1 VVLRKTELAVTA
13 GTYTNRC
20 LTSESVREEI
30 VAIAIYLTPSSMS
43 AAQYDEVM
51 SRLDAAGA
59 GAPAGRLY
67 HTCFGSGDKLQ
78 LFEIWES
85 QQDFGKSIETTM
97 PILKQI
103 GLDLGRPMVGP
114 VHKIIPGPTVSGQ

>member
-1 VVLRKTELAVTA
+1 M
-13 GTYTNRC
+13 
-20 LTSESVREEI
+20 
-30 VAIAIYLTPSSMS
+30 AIAIYLNPPSMS

-59 GAPAGRLY
+59 GIPTGRLY
-67 HTCFGSGDKLQ
+67 HVCFGSGDKLQ

-85 QQDFGKSIETTM
+85 QEDFGKSIETTM

-103 GLDLGRPMVGP
+103 GLDLGRPMIEP
-114 VHKIIPGPTVSGQ
+114 VCKSIP